1 MEIGLHYPP
10 MAGSP
15 AEIRAGMAG
24 QRTELYQRMLK
35 NLVEQAQY
43 VDETGYYGFGFS
55 EHHLNVEG
63 ITVSN
68 NPAMLD
74 LYIAMHT
81 RHINVGELGFVLPA
95 HDPMRVASDIAVLD
109 QMSQGRA
116 YAGFVRGIQER
127 WLNTFGQ
134 HYSPALADNVT
145 DRDAHMRA
153 RAELFAEDY
162 AIIRKA
168 LASDT
173 FSHQGKFWQIPAP
186 RLKWTGAK
194 VTRESG
200 KGVDA
205 DGQLKEVGIA
215 PRCYNNR
222 TPMFFEPFAISTQQ
236 GEEAAARGSVP
247 IIISID
253 PPIVQKYLRMIQEGW
268 ARGGRTTQAGEGA
281 GIIRYVL
288 VADSDAAADELAA
301 DYVFEWVYWFSNWG
315 FNAVL
320 AREGEDPARIP
331 VSAKSLIDTQM
342 LIHGS
347 PSTVC
352 RKIEAL
358 LRYAPVEYF
367 WLFMQNESIPQAKLM
382 RSIELMTTK
391 VWPNFTDTIG
401 RPRPAANG
409 GSNGSL
415 GREGSLGSHSC

>member
-1 MEIGLHYPP
+1 MSANWDSCSRRTIRC
-10 MAGSP
+10 GS
-15 AEIRAGMAG
+15 R
-24 QRTELYQRMLK
+24 RTSRL
-35 NLVEQAQY
+35 
-43 VDETGYYGFGFS
+43 
-55 EHHLNVEG
+55 
-63 ITVSN
+63 
-68 NPAMLD
+68 
-74 LYIAMHT
+74 
-81 RHINVGELGFVLPA
+81 
-95 HDPMRVASDIAVLD
+95 LD

-173 FSHQGKFWQIPAP
+173 FSYQGKFWQIPAP

-205 DGQLKEVGIA
+205 DGQLREVGIA
-215 PRCYNNR
+215 PRYYNNR
-222 TPMFFEPFAISTQQ
+222 TPTFFEPFAISTQQ

-268 ARGGRTTQAGEGA
+268 ARGGRTTQPGEGA

-288 VADSDAAADELAA
+288 VADSMPP
-301 DYVFEWVYWFSNWG
+301 
-315 FNAVL
+315 
-320 AREGEDPARIP
+320 RM
-331 VSAKSLIDTQM
+331 SLPPIT
-342 LIHGS
+342 
-347 PSTVC
+347 C
-352 RKIEAL
+352 
-358 LRYAPVEYF
+358 
-367 WLFMQNESIPQAKLM
+367 
-382 RSIELMTTK
+382 
-391 VWPNFTDTIG
+391 
-401 RPRPAANG
+401 
-409 GSNGSL
+409 SNGSTGFQIGDSTPCL
-415 GREGSLGSHSC
+415 RARAKTRPASRSAPRA